1 MLAVWPV
8 GAVLAEADHRSG
20 AAARPA
26 LTLLPT
32 VALDAVGSVPVALTP
47 EEKKKTERKLFEE
60 IHIRE
65 EIISSF

>member
-1 MLAVWPV
+1 VLAVWPV

-26 LTLLPT
+26 LALLPT

-47 EEKKKTERKLFEE
+47 EEEKTERKLFEE